1 MKNVFK
7 NMTRLLFL
15 LLFCDVASAQ
25 SLVSTIFLN
34 DVNLSVSESERY
46 TNLQQDSFTKDL
58 TLVNF
63 GNPRDFLNIQGKLQF
78 EFPGIQG
85 VIEAQVI
92 DIAQSDTSYSW
103 TGRLLNHTGYFG
115 FYEILG
121 QRAAWLQIDTRFF
134 EIMPMKSGISTVR
147 EIEGNVFDSVDCLNP
162 KGEKSVSAELN
173 LCANDYNTCTATI
186 DILVLLPPDATDW
199 LETRFGD
206 NWLIKALYV
215 GIGTQSLNTAF
226 INSDIPNK
234 KANIILE
241 SFNMVYPSNIGC
253 SSLLDALV
261 SQATARRNAIGAD
274 LVMLLTANAD
284 YSCGAGAACAELGGF
299 SNCDP
304 SFAFTEIWW
313 LFHPRWTFM
322 HEIGHLMGAGHDRP
336 DDDDSDCAH
345 GWTIGDNR
353 FQRTLMALWFG
364 AQAPTDTRILHYSN
378 PDVEYNGDPTGTEND
393 NNAKVIRNGACIVAN
408 YRHRF
413 VFDARIS
420 SDDPWYCRSDEY
432 FQLMADVQQ
441 PIPIGSPGMPPY
453 TYEWRWNYSG
463 NFSGSNSTYIGNTE
477 FVTFPIPSGDH
488 VWVLLKVTSSD
499 RLTVTKLKN
508 IGIYEDDDPRCD
520 IFKSVKRGLQFTS
533 TLLLQKL
540 LVVPNPANSTVQV
553 TWGSDLEGEA
563 TINVIDGLGRI
574 CMSRVLRQVMGENI
588 FHIDSGAFTEGI
600 YTISLRTQSG
610 ILAQKLV
617 IVH

>member
-34 DVNLSVSESERY
+34 DVNLSVVESERY

-63 GNPRDFLNIQGKLQF
+63 GNPRDFVNVQGILQF

-92 DIAQSDTSYSW
+92 DIVQTDTSYSW

-134 EIMPMKSGISTVR
+134 EIMPIKSGISTVR

-241 SFNMVYPSNIGC
+241 NFNMVYPPNIGC

-284 YSCGAGAACAELGGF
+284 YSCGAGAACAELGDVI
-299 SNCDP
+299 NCDP

-313 LFHPRWTFM
+313 LIHPRWTFI
-322 HEIGHLMGAGHDRP
+322 HEIGHLMGAGHNRP

-345 GWTIGDNR
+345 GWTVGGNR
-353 FQRTLMALWFG
+353 FQKTSMARWNG
-364 AQAPTDTRILHYSN
+364 SQNPTDTRILHYSN
-378 PDVEYNGDPTGTEND
+378 PDVVFNGDPTGTEND

-499 RLTVTKLKN
+499 GLTVTKQKN

-520 IFKSVKRGLQFTS
+520 IFKSAKRGFQFTS
-533 TLLLQKL
+533 ALLLQKL

-563 TINVIDGLGRI
+563 TIHVIDGLGRI
-574 CMSRVLRQVMGENI
+574 CTSRILRQVIGENI
-588 FHIDSGAFTEGI
+588 IHLDSNAFTEGI

-610 ILAQKLV
+610 ILAQKLL